1 MKRTITRHTFLTT
14 GVTGVL
20 ASGLIAGAEL
30 AAVSLFPRR
39 IFAQDKK
46 KEIHLVYRE
55 LGSTGL
61 KVTEVAF
68 GVMNTRDP
76 ELIKAGFD
84 AGINYF
90 DTAHGYMN
98 GVNEQVLGEVL
109 KKAGRNKAYIATKV
123 HCKDRNAVEV
133 RQMMEL
139 SLKRLQTDYVELMF
153 MHMPQNSSEIMAE
166 EHMKVFEKAKKDGLC
181 RFIGVSSHKN
191 QAETINT
198 AVDSK
203 FWEAVLV
210 GYNYQ
215 SPESVTTAIERARKA
230 GLAVIAMKTQA
241 NGGYPDHKMG
251 EISSQQAALK
261 WVLQHKDVD
270 TAIPG
275 VRNFEQFAENV
286 AVMGMKMSFFD
297 RRTLYKHAESLK
309 GKYCRGAAGC
319 TECSGQCPFGVDICD
334 LNRCLG
340 YAHGYGDLALA
351 RENYERLPLSSRVE
365 RCSNC
370 DECLVKCANGID
382 LSDTV
387 HRARELFS

>member
-1 MKRTITRHTFLTT
+1 MKNSNRREFLKKTAAT
-14 GVTGVL
+14 
-20 ASGLIAGAEL
+20 GLIAGAEL

-39 IFAQDKK
+39 IFAEDKK
-46 KEIHLVYRE
+46 KGGELVYRE

-61 KVTEVAF
+61 KVTEVSF

-76 ELIKAGFD
+76 ELIQAGFD
-84 AGINYF
+84 AGMNYF

-98 GVNEQVLGEVL
+98 GVNEEVLGEVL
-109 KKAGRNKAYIATKV
+109 KKNGRNKAYIATKV
-123 HCKDRNAVEV
+123 HCKGRNAAEV
-133 RQMMEL
+133 RRMIEL
-139 SLKRLQTDYVELMF
+139 SLKRLQTDHVELLF
-153 MHMPQNSSEIMAE
+153 MHMPEHGSEIMVE
-166 EHMKVFEKAKKDGLC
+166 EYMKVFEKAKKDGLC
-181 RFIGVSSHKN
+181 RFIGVSTHKN
-191 QAETINT
+191 HAETINA

-215 SPESVTTAIERARKA
+215 SPKNVTTAIERARKA

-241 NGGYPDHKMG
+241 DGAGYPGHKMG
-251 EISSQQAALK
+251 NISSQQAALK
-261 WVLQHKDVD
+261 WVLQNKNVD

-275 VRNFEQFAENV
+275 VRTFEQFTENI

-297 RRTLYKHAESLK
+297 RKTLIRHAENLK
-309 GKYCRGAAGC
+309 GNYCRGVAGC
-319 TECSGQCPFGVDICD
+319 TECGGQCPFGVDICD

-340 YAHGYGDLALA
+340 YAYGYGNLALA
-351 RENYERLPLSSRVE
+351 RENYERLSLSSRVE

-387 HRARELFS
+387 RRARELFA